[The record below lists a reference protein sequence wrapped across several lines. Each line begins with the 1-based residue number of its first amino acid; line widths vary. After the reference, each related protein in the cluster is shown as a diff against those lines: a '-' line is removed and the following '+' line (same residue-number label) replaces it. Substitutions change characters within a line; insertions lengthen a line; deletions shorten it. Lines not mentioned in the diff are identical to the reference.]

1 MMRNRI
7 APFNIVRLLVSITVC
22 MLVLSFLFSGC
33 AILGGDDGRM
43 QAAKEIRVEEEK
55 TKQEVLKTRQAE
67 LQTKQG
73 QETTRNPTVKTTAY
87 DENGK
92 VVAVTE
98 VDLQPALAEL
108 GLNKSGQG
116 DTYGVELSTTPLP
129 RGQAAETIEASTG
142 LVAEVG
148 RAPGTLVYATGLGIG
163 RALKETGGGT
173 KINGETV
180 NIGDSFNRADNRAL
194 GSGNSVSGA
203 MTTDKSQT
211 SEIVELEPPA
221 E

>member
-1 MMRNRI
+1 MIRMLFLMMLSMM
-7 APFNIVRLLVSITVC
+7 AASLSGCLSIT
-22 MLVLSFLFSGC
+22 
-33 AILGGDDGRM
+33 DDGRM

-67 LQTKQG
+67 VNARQG
-73 QETTRNPTVKTTAY
+73 QETRRNPTVKTTAY
-87 DENGK
+87 DEQGK

-108 GLNKSGQG
+108 GLNKAGKG
-116 DTYGVELSTTPLP
+116 DTYGVELTTTPLP
-129 RGQAAETIEASTG
+129 KGQTAETIEATTG

-148 RAPGTLVYATGLGIG
+148 QAPGTLVYATGQGIG

-173 KINGETV
+173 NVSGETI
-180 NIGDSFNRADNRAL
+180 NIGDSFNRSETKAL
-194 GSGNSVSGA
+194 GEGNTVSGA
-203 MTTDKSQT
+203 LSTDKSQK
-211 SEIVELEPPA
+211 SEPAAPQPPT